1 MEGLIAQ
8 QAQHRRDERERDQ
21 DGDRDGAGGGQAHGC
36 EEANARNDEREER
49 GKDRRAGKDH
59 GGAGRTHRHA
69 CGIGPIHAAA
79 LGAVARKNKQRIVDA
94 HSQADH
100 DGQNRG
106 HIIELNPVGG
116 NKHAQRAESHANDGG
131 NQWHPRGHQRAE
143 GKNEHEE
150 SDAQPDDLGGGV
162 DRDLIAKAGAIAFD
176 GKAAVAGDI
185 HRLRDGVF
193 ICLLHAIRRL
203 GVKIEGG
210 KRNGLVIVDHGE
222 VIRIS
227 AGRCFRQ
234 PHIRELVDDLIL
246 QTGRD
251 LKRVAKARGIAH
263 LQVVLE
269 VGDGGVDGLAV
280 CWIRKLLAI
289 WGLEDHV
296 DRG

>member
-21 DGDRDGAGGGQAHGC
+21 DGDRDGAGGGQAHGR

-79 LGAVARKNKQRIVDA
+79 LGAVARKDEQGVIDA
-94 HSQADH
+94 HCQADH

-116 NKHAQRAESHANDGG
+116 NEHAQRAESHANDGG
-131 NQWHPRGHQRAE
+131 HQGHPRGHQRAE
-143 GKNEHEE
+143 GENEHEE
-150 SDAQPDDLGGGV
+150 GDAQADNLGGGI
-162 DRDLIAKAGAIAFD
+162 DRDFIAEAGTITLY
-176 GKAAVAGDI
+176 GEAAVAGNV
-185 HRLRDGVF
+185 HCLGNGVF
-193 ICLLHAIRRL
+193 IGLLHAIGRL
-203 GVKIEGG
+203 GVEIKGG
-210 KRNGLVIVDHGE
+210 IGNGLVIIDHGE
-222 VIRIS
+222 VVRVR

-246 QTGRD
+246 Q
-251 LKRVAKARGIAH
+251 AR
-263 LQVVLE
+263 
-269 VGDGGVDGLAV
+269 
-280 CWIRKLLAI
+280 
-289 WGLEDHV
+289 
-296 DRG
+296 